1 MWLEN
6 CHIPVWQVKILNC
19 FLLDF
24 ASLYTLGPW
33 TTERKLPAEANCL
46 REGGQ
51 PGEQEW
57 KPQLRSSPYEHLDL
71 TLGEKPDRG
80 ESASLKGSFS
90 K

>member
-51 PGEQEW
+51 PGEQE
-57 KPQLRSSPYEHLDL
+57 
-71 TLGEKPDRG
+71 
-80 ESASLKGSFS
+80 
-90 K
+90 